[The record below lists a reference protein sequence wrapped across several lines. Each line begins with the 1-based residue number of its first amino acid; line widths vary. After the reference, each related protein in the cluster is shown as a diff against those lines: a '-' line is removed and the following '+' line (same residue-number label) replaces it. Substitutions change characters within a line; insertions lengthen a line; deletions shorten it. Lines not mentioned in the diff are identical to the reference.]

1 MLKKRII
8 PCLDVHGGR
17 VVKGTHF
24 RDLRDAGDPL
34 AQAMRYDQM
43 GADELVFLD
52 ISATHE
58 ERAITLKVVQDVA
71 EACFM
76 PLTVGGG
83 IKTIDDMRQLL
94 TKGADK
100 LSINSVAVAEPT
112 IIEQAARCFGSQC
125 VVVAIDVKRRD
136 ADDATKGWDVYTHGG
151 RRNCGKDGLAWAKE
165 VAQRGCGEILLTSMD
180 RDGSGQGF
188 DIDLLQQVSA
198 SVRVP
203 LIASGGAGHPEHL
216 VDALKKGGASAV
228 LAASIFHFDQWT
240 IPHVKGYMKERG
252 IHVRTVPERP

>member
-34 AQAMRYDQM
+34 AQAIRYDQM

-58 ERAITLKVVQDVA
+58 ERAITLDVVQKVA

-83 IKTIDDMRQLL
+83 IKTIDDMRLLL

-100 LSINSVAVAEPT
+100 LSINSVAVAQPE
-112 IIEQAARCFGSQC
+112 IIERAASCFGSQC
-125 VVVAIDVKRRD
+125 VVVAIDVKRRVAND
-136 ADDATKGWDVYTHGG
+136 PTQGWDVYTHGG
-151 RRNCGKDGLAWAKE
+151 RRNSGRDALAWAEE

-180 RDGSGQGF
+180 RDGSGAGF
-188 DIDLLQQVSA
+188 DIDVLAQVSA
-198 SVRVP
+198 RVRVP
-203 LIASGGAGHPEHL
+203 LIASGGAGNPDHL
-216 VDALKKGGASAV
+216 VDALEKGGASAV

-252 IHVRTVPERP
+252 IDVRPC